1 MGFFR
6 FRRSVKI
13 FPGVRWNFG
22 KNSTSLSIG
31 GRGAHYTFGTSG
43 SRTTVGIPGTG
54 LSYTD
59 IHSSHR
65 RVAQRH
71 AGIPTPSESWVRS
84 NQVDRTLHIPDR
96 RPDEAPIRPD
106 QIAQFNNLEHVN
118 FKGYDFST
126 LGSDQADALLIQVKE
141 QQREVSKSLL
151 KKFYADHG
159 HAIPDDFIDHCYD
172 HPDQAWTERR
182 THGCLLLIGFLLLM
196 GLIGSFF
203 KKPDA
208 VTSSAPATPPDLLSP
223 SSKTPMSP
231 SFPDPKFWP
240 KQIRLAKEVQ
250 LSGIVDGGLIHMT
263 AKPGEVLDA
272 TLSDDHKMVTV
283 RRLDITGTL
292 PIEETDFVERA
303 RKASTG
309 Q

>member
-13 FPGVRWNFG
+13 LPGVRWNFG

-71 AGIPTPSESWVRS
+71 AGIPMPSESWVRS

-172 HPDQAWTERR
+172 HPDQPWTERG
-182 THGCLLLIGFLLLM
+182 THGCLLLIGILILI

-208 VTSSAPATPPDLLSP
+208 GP
-223 SSKTPMSP
+223 SSVPVVSPPTQVASP
-231 SFPDPKFWP
+231 SFPDPKYWP
-240 KQIRLAKEVQ
+240 NQVRIAKEVQ

-272 TLSDDHKMVTV
+272 TLSDDHKTVTV

-303 RKASTG
+303 GKASTG

>member
-31 GRGAHYTFGTSG
+31 GRGAHYTFGTAG

-159 HAIPDDFIDHCYD
+159 HSIPDDFIDHCYD
-172 HPDQAWTERR
+172 HPDHPWTERW
-182 THGCLLLIGFLLLM
+182 THGCLLLIGILLLI

-208 VTSSAPATPPDLLSP
+208 VTPSALATSPDLLSP
-223 SSKTPMSP
+223 SYKTPISP
-231 SFPDPKFWP
+231 SFPDPKYWP
-240 KQIRLAKEVQ
+240 KQVRIAKEVQ
-250 LSGIVDGGLIHMT
+250 LSGIVVGGLIHMT
-263 AKPGEVLDA
+263 ANPGEVLDA

-303 RKASTG
+303 GKASTG